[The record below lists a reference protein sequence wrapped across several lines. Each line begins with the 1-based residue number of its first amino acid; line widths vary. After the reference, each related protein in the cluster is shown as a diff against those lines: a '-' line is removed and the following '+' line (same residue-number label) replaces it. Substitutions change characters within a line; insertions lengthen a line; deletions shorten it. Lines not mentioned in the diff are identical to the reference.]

1 MMMNDWITKLKLNR
15 CERVGVLGIP
25 QSFEA
30 DVAKLKQ
37 VPLSTGHDALV
48 VFTTS
53 NAAFFTTLERLA
65 NEDRCVEGGA
75 LLIAYPKKGNPLYP
89 DYVHRDEIFPKVR
102 MDDDGYI
109 YNSPYRFNRMLGL
122 VECFTL
128 LEIKRV
134 AQRKP
139 AKPAHSGADYLIY
152 IPDVEAMLVS
162 DPDVLSI
169 YKALSP
175 SYRKDWAVYLFT
187 TSNESTRAKR
197 FEELKRV
204 LRAGYKNMTLYRQAQ
219 KK

>member
-1 MMMNDWITKLKLNR
+1 MNDWIKKLKLDR
-15 CERVGVLGIP
+15 CERVGALGIP
-25 QSFEA
+25 EA
-30 DVAKLKQ
+30 FKADMATLKQ
-37 VPLSTGHDALV
+37 VPLTTGHDALL

-53 NAAFFTTLERLA
+53 NSEFFSTLERLMR
-65 NEDRCVEGGA
+65 EDRLIDGGI
-75 LLIAYPKKGNPLYP
+75 LLIAYPKKGNPTYP
-89 DYVHRDEIFPKVR
+89 EYVHRDEIFPKVH

-109 YNSPYRFNRMLGL
+109 YNRPYRFNRMLGFD
-122 VECFTL
+122 ECFTL

-139 AKPAHSGADYLIY
+139 AKPAHNGADYLKY
-152 IPDVEAMLVS
+152 IPEVEVMLS
-162 DPDVLSI
+162 GDPDVLSI

-197 FEELKRV
+197 FEELKSV
-204 LRAGYKNMTLYRQAQ
+204 LRAGYKNMTFYRQAL